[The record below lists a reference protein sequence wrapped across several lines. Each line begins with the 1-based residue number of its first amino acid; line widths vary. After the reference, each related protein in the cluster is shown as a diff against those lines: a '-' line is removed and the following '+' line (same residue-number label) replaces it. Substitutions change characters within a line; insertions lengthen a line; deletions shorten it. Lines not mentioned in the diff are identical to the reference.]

1 MSMII
6 PDGQVW
12 LCSNVPFDTGYT
24 RTKYYLTKGTQFSDI
39 SSKSVYTAA
48 NCMYI
53 RNRRSI
59 KLSCPA
65 TKAYSVNYMIY
76 KNTSFENKYFYA
88 FVTNVEYVNNDVFE
102 FFFEIDVIQTY
113 MFDYS
118 IRKSYVEREHI
129 LNDTL
134 YASRTE
140 EALEIG
146 DPIVCRQVKDTF
158 SNSYKIQIITSF
170 VMNEPSESEGTDTYT
185 FDLPT
190 GKIYGKTYCGLHVQ
204 FFESATDANSY
215 LKTINEQGRIDGVI
229 GINMVPAKLT
239 SSVQKFNIELY
250 PFNLAGYEGT
260 GSNYNYYQEKNLFQ
274 GYTPVNKKLYNY
286 PFRFV
291 KVLNGRGS
299 VGEYKWENSNVYY
312 ATETDKLLSFT
323 EYMGGYANP
332 ELLLSATYNGV
343 QGGLDSPNVS
353 NMMVT
358 TGSMPC
364 SWTNDAYQAW
374 IAQNANQ
381 LEYANTSRFLNLA
394 KGTVNTLLGRNNVD
408 AGYMGTVYNG
418 LVDDWNSVAASPFQ
432 QAYVTNPSA
441 NSSATNTL
449 INWYGEIARLNATI
463 KDHELLPP
471 ESQVV
476 SSTGQLAFDAG
487 ISGFTFQ
494 FCSIRKEYAK
504 IIDDYFTMYGYA
516 CHEVKV
522 PSHYSRKSFNY
533 IKTVGCS
540 IAGSAPASA
549 LRAIQNIYNNGI
561 TFWHTSLDN
570 IGNYSLDNSTY
581 NGEE

>member
-39 SSKSVYTAA
+39 SSKSVFTAA

-53 RNRRSI
+53 RNRKSI

-140 EALEIG
+140 ESLEIG

-170 VMNEPSESEGTDTYT
+170 VMNEPSESEGTDTYS

-204 FFESATDANSY
+204 FFESATAANSY

-229 GINMVPAKLT
+229 GINMVPSKLT

-250 PFNLAGYEGT
+250 PFNLVGYEGT

-323 EYMGGYANP
+323 EYLGGYANP

-374 IAQNANQ
+374 VAQNANQ
-381 LEYANTSRFLNLA
+381 LEYANIHREMNLA
-394 KGTVNTLLGRNNVD
+394 KATINTARTATTGSLSALTKGISGNIIG
-408 AGYMGTVYNG
+408 AAETAI
-418 LVDDWNSVAASPFQ
+418 NSGVETAASG
-432 QAYVTNPSA
+432 
-441 NSSATNTL
+441 ATAL
-449 INWYGEIARLNATI
+449 INWADEIAKLNATV

-494 FCSIRKEYAK
+494 FCSVRKEYAK

-540 IAGSAPASA
+540 IAGTAPASA

-581 NGEE
+581 NGEG